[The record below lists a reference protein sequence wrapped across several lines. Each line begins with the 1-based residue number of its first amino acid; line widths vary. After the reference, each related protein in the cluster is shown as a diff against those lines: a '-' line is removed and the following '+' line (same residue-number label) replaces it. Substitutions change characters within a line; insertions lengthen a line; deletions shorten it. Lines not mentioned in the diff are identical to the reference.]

1 MSQNNFCSL
10 SIFYNYIL
18 CISEVS
24 NPITS
29 FDFEG
34 KKYHL
39 MLASGVMTSEDTET
53 FEPIFNQKTNFGIT
67 KEKISLKQ
75 SMVRAWIMSIYIIV
89 LTNYIPITKNNILM
103 YDQYK

>member
-1 MSQNNFCSL
+1 M
-10 SIFYNYIL
+10 Y
-18 CISEVS
+18 ISEIS

-39 MLASGVMTSEDTET
+39 LLASGVMTSEDTVA
-53 FEPIFNQKTNFGIT
+53 FEPIFNQKANFGIT

-75 SMVRAWIMSIYIIV
+75 SMVRPCIVSIYIRV
-89 LTNYIPITKNNILM
+89 LANYITNNYII
-103 YDQYK
+103 KGI

>member
-1 MSQNNFCSL
+1 M
-10 SIFYNYIL
+10 

-39 MLASGVMTSEDTET
+39 MLASGVMTSEDTEA
-53 FEPIFNQKTNFGIT
+53 FEPIFNQKANFGIT

-75 SMVRAWIMSIYIIV
+75 SMVRPCIMSIYIRVKSI
-89 LTNYIPITKNNILM
+89 IPITKNNILM
-103 YDQYK
+103 YVFMPFSEGFHRVSPQRSSLG